1 MRFHTDARYYTRTPL
16 PPPPSSS
23 SLVEG
28 KTQLL
33 GRPHASSR
41 PHRRA
46 AHPPPAD
53 DSVQDHSVQDD
64 SVQDD
69 AAMSSPPR
77 QESPEDDFSFS
88 APFPAARAGLF
99 SVLPDASD
107 NGESEV
113 VLLLLFMHIGW
124 TSSTVPDS
132 NNSAPLPAATMDNK
146 TVPSVPQHRKQ
157 VRPGPSYAY
166 VFYVTRPEYLC
177 AALVNAHQLR
187 TLYLTTPDTDI
198 VLLHTPDLFFA
209 PIHHQRVRELNVTL
223 REVARMPSHYGTYRD
238 VLVKLRVWQMTDYT
252 RVIFLDA
259 DMLVLRSLDHL
270 FKLRQVELALPRA
283 YWFDNRVLTSLL
295 MVVKPNEETFRRLSE
310 KYIPDGKPLPDMYDM
325 DIINAEFGET
335 ALELDPI
342 YGLLDSVWAE
352 NYTRFGDLESL
363 LLERAYLAHFSAR
376 GKPWRYGRTVQDL
389 KRVVPTAHH
398 TFITF
403 RKQWW
408 NLAVGVCQW
417 RYSRAM

>member
-28 KTQLL
+28 KTRLL
-33 GRPHASSR
+33 GRPHAVSQ

-53 DSVQDHSVQDD
+53 DSVQDDSVQDG

-107 NGESEV
+107 DEESEA
-113 VLLLLFMHIGW
+113 FPSIE
-124 TSSTVPDS
+124 
-132 NNSAPLPAATMDNK
+132 NK
-146 TVPSVPQHRKQ
+146 CAR
-157 VRPGPSYAY
+157 GPSYAY